1 MPVYKNETANTIT
14 EKVEN
19 EDGARSTIKIEPG
32 KSKTT
37 EYVLL
42 DAGLTEVSAAP
53 YYNPLMRTQTI
64 TSTGVGDDQ
73 TVAINRETKMVIIQN
88 ASTVDVT
95 AFLRAL
101 ANTPGLPVPANTQ
114 REVSVGCNA
123 NQIILQFGA
132 AASVLVEERK

>member
-19 EDGARSTIKIEPG
+19 EDGVRSTIKIEPG

-42 DAGLTEVSAAP
+42 DSNLTEVSAAP
-53 YYNPLMRTQTI
+53 YYNPLMRTQSI
-64 TSTGVGDDQ
+64 TSTGVGNDQ
-73 TVAINRETKMVIIQN
+73 TVAINRQTKIVTIHN
-88 ASTVDVT
+88 NTAADVT

-101 ANTPGLPVPANTQ
+101 ANTPGIPVPTNTL
-114 REVSVGCNA
+114 REISVGMNVD
-123 NQIILQFGA
+123 QIVLQFT
-132 AASVLVEERK
+132 ASATILVEERK

>member
-1 MPVYKNETANTIT
+1 MPVYKNETTLVIT

-19 EDGARSTIKIEPG
+19 EDGTKSIIKINPG
-32 KSKTT
+32 ESKTT

-53 YYNPLMRTQTI
+53 YYNPLMRTQSI

-73 TVAINRETKMVIIQN
+73 TVAINRETKRVIIHN
-88 ASTVDVT
+88 SSAADVV

-101 ANTPGLPVPANTQ
+101 VNTPGLPIPANTI
-114 REVSVGCNA
+114 REISVGCNVD
-123 NQIILQFGA
+123 QIIFQFA
-132 AASVLVEERK
+132 AAATILVEERK

>member
-1 MPVYKNETANTIT
+1 MPVYTNNTSATIT

-19 EDGARSTIKIEPG
+19 EDGVRSTIKIEPG
-32 KSKTT
+32 KSKET
-37 EYVLL
+37 EFVLL
-42 DAGLTEVSAAP
+42 DAGLTEDDPAP

-73 TVAINRETKMVIIQN
+73 TVAINRETKIINIFN
-88 ASTVDVT
+88 ASAVDVT
-95 AFLRAL
+95 AFLRSTS
-101 ANTPGLPVPANTQ
+101 NTPGLPVPANTQ
-114 REVSVGCNA
+114 REVSVGCNV

>member
-19 EDGARSTIKIEPG
+19 EDGVRSTVKIEPG

-37 EYVLL
+37 EFVLL
-42 DAGLTEVSAAP
+42 DSNLTEVSAAP

-88 ASTVDVT
+88 ATTVDVT

-114 REVSVGCNA
+114 REVSVGCNV
-123 NQIILQFGA
+123 NQLVLQFGA